1 MMENEAAIA
10 ATALIGAYLIGSF
23 PAPYIMGRLRKGIDI
38 REVGTRNMGAANVF
52 YQVGAVE
59 GVIVLLLDVGKGAA
73 AVYLARSL
81 GAPLY
86 IELVAAAVVVAGHV
100 FPVFLKFRG
109 GKGGAA
115 LIGALAFLLPLGV
128 PIYLGIFG
136 VALLI
141 SRFPTFSYSL
151 ALYSVPIVAAL
162 LYHSSV
168 LVIFSVGMILVL
180 SLRYVPRVKEMYSA
194 AGGWRRVILRT
205 NLKQRF

>member
-205 NLKQRF
+205 SLKQRF